1 MGKKSC
7 PIIVSITQRVRLM
20 RKHIRKFI
28 NRLRDQTTEQLSI
41 IKEQTQAIN
50 KMTKR
55 IGENQDKESSE
66 IKKSSAYSN
75 MCSYK
80 MKLN

>member
-1 MGKKSC
+1 
-7 PIIVSITQRVRLM
+7 
-20 RKHIRKFI
+20 
-28 NRLRDQTTEQLSI
+28 
-41 IKEQTQAIN
+41 
-50 KMTKR
+50 MTKL

-80 MKLN
+80 MKLKQFLGSEYEDYDVWWEDLQAFFQLYTFSFRKIKIF